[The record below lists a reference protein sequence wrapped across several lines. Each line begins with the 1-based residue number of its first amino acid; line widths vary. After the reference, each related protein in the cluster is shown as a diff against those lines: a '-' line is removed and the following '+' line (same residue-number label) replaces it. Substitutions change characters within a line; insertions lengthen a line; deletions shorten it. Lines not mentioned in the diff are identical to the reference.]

1 MDQYLADKY
10 AHNFFANVTCTCT
23 TTAGN
28 QRRFCDAISSD
39 LHATGEMKMAVDD
52 AATNYGVFAGGN
64 SVVKSTVAAESVK
77 PETFGDE
84 FLSLSTK
91 LQSDDEVEVG

>member
-1 MDQYLADKY
+1 
-10 AHNFFANVTCTCT
+10 
-23 TTAGN
+23 
-28 QRRFCDAISSD
+28 
-39 LHATGEMKMAVDD
+39 MKMVVDD